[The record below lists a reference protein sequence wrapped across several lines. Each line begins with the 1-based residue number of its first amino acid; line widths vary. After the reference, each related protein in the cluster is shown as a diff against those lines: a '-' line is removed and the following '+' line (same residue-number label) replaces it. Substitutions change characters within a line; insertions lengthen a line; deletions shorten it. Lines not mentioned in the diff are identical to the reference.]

1 MSQQV
6 VTPEELSAARE
17 VVDRIRGAL
26 DSRLVG
32 QDELATSLLVGL
44 LARGHVLV
52 ESVPGLAKSL
62 AASTLAQAVDASFN
76 RIQCTPD
83 LLPSDIIGTQVFDAR
98 TSSFETRLG
107 PVHANFVLLDEVNRA
122 SAKTQSAMLE
132 AMQERQTSIGGQMHP
147 LPVPFMVLA
156 TQNPIEEEGTYVLP
170 HAQLD
175 RFLLK
180 TVITHPNADEELEV
194 LARIEAGV
202 LGTTAG
208 PIDSVASL
216 EDVALLQAMT
226 QRIYVAESVKR
237 YMVDLIGATRDLG
250 ARVGGDAAAAVEFG
264 ASPRGTI
271 AFFEVS
277 RALALLAGR
286 NHVLP
291 EDVRRLAPAVLRH
304 RLVLTFEA
312 IAGRVRPESVIDAL
326 LAAVPTP

>member
-1 MSQQV
+1 MSQQI
-6 VTPEELSAARE
+6 VTPEELGAARE
-17 VVDRIRGAL
+17 VVERVRGAL

-32 QDELATSLLVGL
+32 QDELATSLLVAL
-44 LARGHVLV
+44 LGRGHVLV

-62 AASTLAQAVDASFN
+62 AASTLAQAVDASFS

-83 LLPSDIIGTQVFDAR
+83 LLPSDIIGTQVYDAR

-132 AMQERQTSIGGQMHP
+132 AMQERQTSIGGVMHR
-147 LPVPFMVLA
+147 LPRPFMVLA

-180 TVITHPNADEELEV
+180 TVITHPTAAEEVEV
-194 LARIEAGV
+194 LARIESGV
-202 LGTTAG
+202 LGSGAE
-208 PIDSVASL
+208 PIDPVASL
-216 EDVALLQAMT
+216 AEVELLQGMT
-226 QRIYVAESVKR
+226 RRIYVAESIKR
-237 YMVDLIGATRDLG
+237 HIVDLVGATRDLA
-250 ARVGGDAAAAVEFG
+250 ARVGGDAAEAVEFG
-264 ASPRGTI
+264 ASPRGSI

-286 NHVLP
+286 NHVVP

-312 IAGRVRPESVIDAL
+312 IAGRVRPEQVIDAVL
-326 LAAVPTP
+326 TAVPTP